1 MTDRSSRPMLSPVPW
16 ISWVILLTFWAL
28 PAALAAAPPEPLEIT
43 GQVTD
48 EEGAPL
54 AGARVALYPAI
65 SPSERGVLWL
75 AGRQYPEP
83 SAQTL
88 TGADGGYR
96 LVVPDSG
103 GPLWT
108 VVAGTEAHVSMER
121 DVGPLFDSTHL
132 EAVRLVARVP
142 TSVRVVGSEG
152 ESVLGAAVLLR
163 ISPQARRITQ
173 GGESWQPPVARVA
186 RTGEDGRA
194 ELARAE
200 GEHGWLQAVAP
211 ERLAVTELVAART
224 EIALPAAAGR
234 SLRVVDADGH
244 PAAGALAWW
253 APDGLP
259 AVGERVGGSLPI
271 ARYRLV
277 PVAAGGDDGLLRLP
291 AGLPESPVVR
301 LAAPDGAWGSPPP
314 ADPEVEPETPT
325 EARLH
330 PPVTLAGT
338 VRERESEKAVAGAVA
353 WAESDRSAVV
363 RTDGEGRFRLTLPGP
378 EATLVSAAGPRH
390 GPVASGTAVY
400 GESASG
406 VVLEVEPALALAG
419 RVESADGAALEGAT
433 IVAQPSVMTLRDRGS
448 ECGRA
453 RVLSGPGGRFRL
465 TRLTPHCDYHL
476 EAWREGYAA
485 ARLDVA
491 PLAEDESRYEPV
503 TLVLGAGRT
512 LTGRVVDPDGV
523 PVPGARIQFH
533 RYRPWIQYASLPLME
548 TREPV
553 ALADGAGLFEI
564 EHLAGARGRV
574 VAEADGFVRFERGRV
589 DVPDEPGETDLGDLE
604 LEPERFLEIEV
615 VDADDRPVE
624 GARVSVR
631 RKEHDDL
638 FGSGDRVTDSDSRT
652 DGAGRF
658 RVGGFAAGDRAMLL
672 VLKEGFVTE
681 SLQNLRVPS
690 DSPVRVV
697 LKQESVVTGRVVDT
711 SGRPVTEARVS
722 TKEWEWN
729 AGWTDR
735 FPGAGRVDDE
745 GRFELDRLPAGP
757 IQIRA
762 LGPEGSRSDV
772 LRLELEAGERR
783 DGVELVLRA
792 RPRILGRVVAP
803 DGSPVSEPQVTVRGG
818 RGPGHCQT
826 GEDGGFRCEGW
837 DPGTYTLAARK
848 AGVGQV
854 EKSVVLGDADVMVDL
869 YLKPELVISGRV
881 VTAEG
886 EPVADR
892 VVRAQ
897 PPAAGFFDSF
907 TERTAADG
915 SFTIRGV
922 HEGTYELLVGSP
934 SDPTGLLTP
943 HRYPEPIV
951 VRDGLSVTGLEIR
964 LEATTV
970 LRGVLHGLSEGEVTR
985 AVVAAQE
992 VGAEGLPRTLGGEV
1006 GEGGR
1011 YEIAGIGPG
1020 AWTVVAV
1027 GPERVAQARA
1037 KIEIRPGEEDPVLDL
1052 TLVRGVT
1059 VAGRVLLGG
1068 NPWAGAMVGM
1078 LEAAG
1083 MTTTDLG
1090 GRFELPGIPAGRQ
1103 EIILAGGSLEEGMT
1117 LVTREVDVEEGREV
1131 VIDVAVGRVRGL
1143 VTGPNGPLAGA
1154 SVTLSPVIPSLPDN
1168 LPLIPRV
1175 VTTASDGRF
1184 MIDRVAAGSYVITFQ
1199 KPGYR
1204 PIARE
1209 LHVTG
1214 GEIELPSVVVE
1225 PEDP

>member
-1 MTDRSSRPMLSPVPW
+1 MLPSILWIRW
-16 ISWVILLTFWAL
+16 ISWMILLTSGAVL
-28 PAALAAAPPEPLEIT
+28 AALAAAPPEPMEIT
-43 GQVTD
+43 GHVTD
-48 EEGAPL
+48 EDGVPL

-65 SPSERGVLWL
+65 SPSERAVLWL

-83 SAQTL
+83 SARTL

-103 GPLWT
+103 GLLWT
-108 VVAGTEAHVSMER
+108 VVAGTEGHVPMER
-121 DVGPLFDSTHL
+121 EVGPLFDSTFL
-132 EAVRLVARVP
+132 ETVHLVARVP
-142 TSVRVVGSEG
+142 TSVRVVGPEG
-152 ESVLGAAVLLR
+152 ESVPGAAVLLR

-173 GGESWQPPVARVA
+173 GGDSWHPPVARVA
-186 RTGEDGRA
+186 HTGEDGRA
-194 ELARAE
+194 ELARAD
-200 GEHGWLQAVAP
+200 GEYGWLQAVAP
-211 ERLAVTELVAART
+211 GRLAVTELAAART

-234 SLRVVDADGH
+234 SLRVVDADGQ

-259 AVGERVGGSLPI
+259 AVGKRVRESLPV

-277 PVAAGGDDGLLRLP
+277 PVAAAGDDGALRLP
-291 AGLPESPVVR
+291 GGLPESPVVR

-314 ADPEVEPETPT
+314 AEPEAAPGTST
-325 EARLH
+325 EARLR

-338 VRERESEKAVAGAVA
+338 VRERESEKAVPGAVV
-353 WAESDRSAVV
+353 WADSDRSAVAQ
-363 RTDGEGRFRLTLPGP
+363 TDGKGRFRLALPGP
-378 EATLVSAAGPRH
+378 EATLVSTAGPRH
-390 GPVASGTAVY
+390 GPATPGTAVY

-433 IVAQPSVMTLRDRGS
+433 IVAQPSVKTLPDRGS

-453 RVLSGPGGRFRL
+453 RVLSGLGGRFRL
-465 TRLTPHCDYHL
+465 PRLTPHCDYHL
-476 EAWREGYAA
+476 EAWREGFAA

-491 PLAEDESRYEPV
+491 PLADDESGYEPV
-503 TLVLGAGRT
+503 TLVLGVGRT
-512 LTGRVVDPDGV
+512 LAGRVVDPDGV
-523 PVPGARIQFH
+523 PVPGARVQFY
-533 RYRPWIQYASLPLME
+533 RYTPWLQYASFPLME

-564 EHLAGARGRV
+564 EHLAGARGHV

-589 DVPDEPGETDLGDLE
+589 EVPDEPGKTDLGDLE

-624 GARVSVR
+624 GAEVSVR
-631 RKEHDDL
+631 RYEGDEL
-638 FGSGDRVTDSDSRT
+638 FGSGDQVTDSHSRT

-658 RVGGFAAGDRAMLL
+658 RVGGFAARDRAMLL
-672 VLKEGFVTE
+672 VRKEGFVSE
-681 SLQNLRVPS
+681 SLQNLRIPS
-690 DSPVRVV
+690 DSPVRVA
-697 LKQESVVTGRVVDT
+697 LKQESVVTGRVVDA

-729 AGWTDR
+729 ARSADR
-735 FPGAGRVDDE
+735 LPLAARVDDE
-745 GRFELDRLPAGP
+745 GRFELDKLPAGP
-757 IQIRA
+757 IRMRA
-762 LGPEGSRSDV
+762 LGPEGGRSDV
-772 LRLELEAGERR
+772 LRLELAAGERR

-803 DGSPVSEPQVTVRGG
+803 DGSPVSDAEVTVRGSG
-818 RGPGHCQT
+818 GPGDCRT

-837 DPGTYTLAARK
+837 DPGTYTLTARK
-848 AGVGQV
+848 AGVGLV
-854 EKSVVLGDADVMVDL
+854 TESVVLGDADVTVDL
-869 YLKPELVISGRV
+869 YLEPELVISGRI

-892 VVRAQ
+892 VVRVLQ
-897 PPAAGFFDSF
+897 PAAGFSDSL

-922 HEGTYELLVGSP
+922 PEGTYDLLVGSR
-934 SDPTGLLTP
+934 SDPTGLLAP
-943 HRYPEPIV
+943 YRYPEPIV
-951 VRDGLSVTGLEIR
+951 VRDGLSVTGLEVR
-964 LEATTV
+964 LEVTTV
-970 LRGVLHGLSEGEVTR
+970 LRGVLHGLSEGEVAR
-985 AVVAAQE
+985 AMVAAQKA
-992 VGAEGLPRTLGGEV
+992 GAEGLPFMLGGEV

-1011 YEIAGIGPG
+1011 YEIEGIGPG
-1020 AWTVVAV
+1020 VWTVMAV
-1027 GPERVAQARA
+1027 GPKRIAQARA
-1037 KIEIRPGEEDPVLDL
+1037 EIEILPGEEDPVLDL

-1059 VAGRVLLGG
+1059 LAGRVLLGG
-1068 NPWAGAMVGM
+1068 KPWAGAMVGM
-1078 LEAAG
+1078 FEAAG

-1103 EIILAGGSLEEGMT
+1103 QILLAGGSLEEGMT
-1117 LVTREVDVEEGREV
+1117 LVTREVDVEEGQEV

-1143 VTGPNGPLAGA
+1143 VTGPDGPLAGTR
-1154 SVTLSPVIPSLPDN
+1154 VTLSPVIPGLPDN
-1168 LPLIPRV
+1168 LPLIPRSA
-1175 VTTASDGRF
+1175 TTAPDGRF

-1204 PIARE
+1204 PITQE
-1209 LHVTG
+1209 LQVTG
-1214 GEIELPSVVVE
+1214 GEIELPPMIVE

>member
-1 MTDRSSRPMLSPVPW
+1 MTDRSSCPALPPVSWIPW
-16 ISWVILLTFWAL
+16 MILLTLWAV
-28 PAALAAAPPEPLEIT
+28 PAALGAASPEPMAIT

-54 AGARVALYPAI
+54 AGARVALHPAI

-83 SAQTL
+83 SARTL
-88 TGADGGYR
+88 TGADGRYR

-103 GPLWT
+103 ELFWT

-121 DVGPLFDSTHL
+121 EVGPLFDSTYL

-142 TSVRVVGSEG
+142 TSVRVVGSDG
-152 ESVLGAAVLLR
+152 ESVPGAAVLLR

-173 GGESWQPPVARVA
+173 GGDSWQPPVARVA
-186 RTGEDGRA
+186 HTGEDGRA
-194 ELARAE
+194 ELARAD

-211 ERLAVTELVAART
+211 GRLAVTELVMART

-234 SLRVVDADGH
+234 SLRVVHADGQ

-253 APDGLP
+253 APEGLP
-259 AVGERVGGSLPI
+259 AVGERVGGSWPV

-277 PVAAGGDDGLLRLP
+277 PVAAGGDDGFLRLP
-291 AGLPESPVVR
+291 SGLPESPVIR

-314 ADPEVEPETPT
+314 ADPEVEPGTPT
-325 EARLH
+325 EARLR

-353 WAESDRSAVV
+353 WAQSDRSAVA

-378 EATLVSAAGPRH
+378 EATLVSAAGPHH
-390 GPVASGTAVY
+390 GPVASGAAVY

-406 VVLEVEPALALAG
+406 VVLEVEPALPLTG

-433 IVAQPSVMTLRDRGS
+433 IVAQPSVMTLRDGGYA
-448 ECGRA
+448 CGRA

-465 TRLTPHCDYHL
+465 ARLTPHCDYHL
-476 EAWREGYAA
+476 EAWREGFAA

-491 PLAEDESRYEPV
+491 PLAEDKSGYETV

-512 LTGRVVDPDGV
+512 LTGRVVGPDGV
-523 PVPGARIQFH
+523 PVPGARVQF
-533 RYRPWIQYASLPLME
+533 YRDTPWIQYASFPLME
-548 TREPV
+548 TRERV
-553 ALADGAGLFEI
+553 ALADGAGFFKI

-589 DVPDEPGETDLGDLE
+589 EVPNEPGETHLGDLE

-615 VDADDRPVE
+615 VDADERPVE
-624 GARVSVR
+624 GAEVSVR
-631 RKEHDDL
+631 RQEHDDL
-638 FGSGDRVTDSDSRT
+638 FGGGERVTDSDSRT
-652 DGAGRF
+652 DRAGRF

-672 VLKEGFVTE
+672 VAKEGFVTE
-681 SLQNLRVPS
+681 SLQDLRVPN

-697 LKQESVVTGRVVDT
+697 LKQGSVVTGRVVDA

-722 TKEWEWN
+722 TAEWEWN
-729 AGWTDR
+729 AGGANR
-735 FPGAGRVDDE
+735 FPGAGGVDDE

-757 IQIRA
+757 IRMRA

-803 DGSPVSEPQVTVRGG
+803 DGSPVSEPQVTVQAG
-818 RGPGHCQT
+818 RGRGNCRT
-826 GEDGGFRCEGW
+826 GEEGGFRCDGW
-837 DPGTYTLAARK
+837 DPGTYTLTARK

-854 EKSVVLGDADVMVDL
+854 AKSVVLGDTDVTVDL
-869 YLKPELVISGRV
+869 YLKPELVISGRI
-881 VTAEG
+881 VTADG
-886 EPVADR
+886 EPAADR
-892 VVRAQ
+892 VVRVQ
-897 PPAAGFFDSF
+897 PPAAGFSDSF

-922 HEGTYELLVGSP
+922 HEGTYELVVGSR
-934 SDPTGLLTP
+934 SDPTALLTP
-943 HRYPEPIV
+943 DRYPEPIV

-964 LEATTV
+964 LEVTTV
-970 LRGVLHGLSEGEVTR
+970 LRGVLHGLSEGEVAQ
-985 AVVAAQE
+985 AVVVAQE
-992 VGAEGLPRTLGGEV
+992 AGAEGVPRTLGGEV

-1011 YEIAGIGPG
+1011 YEIEGIGPG

-1037 KIEIRPGEEDPVLDL
+1037 EIEILPGEEDPVLDL

-1059 VAGRVLLGG
+1059 LAGRVLLGG
-1068 NPWAGAMVGM
+1068 TPWAGATVGM

-1083 MTTTDLG
+1083 VSRTDLG
-1090 GRFELPGIPAGRQ
+1090 GRFELPGIPPGRQ
-1103 EIILAGGSLEEGMT
+1103 EILLAGGSLKEGMT

-1131 VIDVAVGRVRGL
+1131 VIDVAVGLVRGL
-1143 VTGPNGPLAGA
+1143 VTGPDGPLAGA
-1154 SVTLSPVIPSLPDN
+1154 PVTLSPVIPSLPDN
-1168 LPLIPRV
+1168 LPLIPRF

-1214 GEIELPSVVVE
+1214 GEIELPPVVVE